1 MSKQIDYEDLAVAY
15 HKALVAAA
23 TSATV
28 GEPEAQLTV
37 PVSNLISGIAAKA
50 ALGTLRLI
58 RETRLD
64 RTRPDFAVLHTK
76 AGKTHQKGYIELKA
90 PDVSVDASTW
100 KGRNALQWQKMKD
113 EAEILI
119 VCNGAEAQLYH
130 HGVAKGAAAP
140 LPIDEPDA
148 WSAEPLIKLLGRF
161 LELKPAPI
169 TRVIDLSKRLAVRT
183 ADLRDRLLWLLEQS
197 GPASAAAKGGF
208 AAWRAHVYPDASS
221 RDFADGISQV
231 VAYGMVLAA
240 LSPGH
245 PDFDDDG
252 YISVAE
258 ARAAIR
264 PFSPVLAAAFAPLV
278 DKPVLFEAAEAEL
291 GALETLISAIDS
303 VKVNATAD
311 RRGDP
316 WLYFYEDFLEVYDPD
331 ERRQAGVYY
340 TPVPVVGAMTAI
352 TEHLLVNRF
361 GKRLAFADPGVVTL
375 DPATGTG
382 TFPLAVID
390 RAVAAASLG
399 RGKGG
404 PQQAGS
410 NLGRNLFAFEL
421 LPGPYSVA
429 HLRLSQRLS
438 KLSKGQVKSA
448 HVILTDTLESPLEQS
463 VSLSLFGDAEVLAAE
478 QSRAR
483 SVKLEQK
490 VTVAIGNPPY
500 RRVARDVVG
509 RGSGGWVIDGAVPK
523 RADEGQSLFDDI
535 LDVAK
540 ANTVFSHHA
549 SLYNLYVYF
558 WRWTIWKVFE
568 AHGDGPGIIS
578 FITASSWL
586 HGPGFVGL
594 RQMVRETCDEVW
606 VIDLGGDNKG
616 ANPEENIFA
625 IETPVAIVTMVRDGA
640 SNRSTPAPVHYKRIR
655 GTKEAKL
662 DALMAVAGLAKPL
675 DGDWIGAPSGWL
687 DPFVPPTGDAVWDDM
702 PLITDLFPWQ
712 QPGCKFGRTWPIAPS
727 EELLKDRWKQLANAP
742 VEDRPTMFVTA
753 SSGRNI
759 KTKVAGL
766 KTLAEVEAGDASQV
780 IKRYGYRSFDR
791 QFAFDDPR
799 MAKTD
804 SPSLWQSLSSS
815 QFFLCSLL
823 TGQISSG
830 PALTVSS
837 DIPDL
842 HYFRGNFGGKDII
855 PMWRDAAAALPN
867 MTIGLAAK
875 LGRRLGI
882 VPPPVTDIA
891 AYCYALL
898 SASAYQERFAVALQ
912 TPGLRVP
919 VTADHALWNEA
930 VAAGRELLWL
940 HTYAER
946 FVDTD
951 AGRGAHVP
959 DVEGIEWEEPVT
971 TIPADPSEIDYDE
984 ATGSLTVGNGRV
996 GGVRPEVWN
1005 YSVSGMAVLPKW
1017 LGYRTA
1023 KGAGRAASSKSAL
1036 DKVRPTEWPDEWNDE
1051 LLDFIRILTLT
1062 VDRQPK
1068 LAALLDRIC
1077 AGPLM
1082 PAGDLPTPTE
1092 AERQPPATL
1101 RR

>member
-1 MSKQIDYEDLAVAY
+1 MSNQTVDCRDLAAAY
-15 HKALVAAA
+15 HQALNAAA
-23 TSATV
+23 TSPAP

-37 PVSNLISGIAAKA
+37 PVSNLISDVATRAS
-50 ALGTLRLI
+50 LGSLRLI

-64 RTRPDFAVLHTK
+64 RTRPDFAVLH
-76 AGKTHQKGYIELKA
+76 AHGGKTHQKGYIELKA
-90 PDVSVDASTW
+90 PGVSVDASTW
-100 KGRNALQWQKMKD
+100 KGRNAAQWQKMKD

-130 HGVAKGAAAP
+130 HGVAKGPPAL
-140 LPIDEPDA
+140 LPIDDPND
-148 WSAEPLIKLLGRF
+148 WSAAPLIKLLGRF
-161 LELKPAPI
+161 LELKPSPI
-169 TRVIDLSKRLAVRT
+169 TRVSDLSKRLAVRT
-183 ADLRDRLLWLLEQS
+183 ADLRDRLLWLLDQS
-197 GPASAAAKGGF
+197 GPAAAAAKGGF
-208 AAWRAHVYPDASS
+208 AAWQAHVYPDASA

-245 PDFDDDG
+245 PDFDEDG

-264 PFSPVLAAAFAPLV
+264 PFSPVLAAAFAPLI
-278 DKPVLFEAAEAEL
+278 DKPILFEAAEAEL
-291 GALETLISAIDS
+291 GALETLISAINPI
-303 VKVNATAD
+303 KVNATAD

-316 WLYFYEDFLEVYDPD
+316 WLYFFEDFLEVYDPE

-340 TPVPVVGAMTAI
+340 TPVPVVDAMAAI

-361 GKRLAFADPGVVTL
+361 GKRLGYADPGVVTL

-390 RAVAAASLG
+390 RAVVAASLG

-404 PQQAGS
+404 PQQAGN

-438 KLSKGQVKSA
+438 KLTKGQVKSA

-500 RRVARDVVG
+500 RRVARNVVG
-509 RGSGGWVIDGAVPK
+509 RGSGGWVIDGAVPGRTNK
-523 RADEGQSLFDDI
+523 KQSLFDDI

-540 ANTVFSHHA
+540 ANTIFSHHA

-568 AHGDGPGIIS
+568 AHGEGPGIIS
-578 FITASSWL
+578 LITASSWL

-594 RQMVRETCDEVW
+594 RQMVREICDEVW

-625 IETPVAIVTMVRDGA
+625 IETPVAIVTMVRNGA
-640 SNRSTPAPVHYKRIR
+640 SDSETPALVHYRRIR

-662 DALMAVAGLAKPL
+662 DALTAVARLANPM
-675 DGDWIGAPSGWL
+675 DGDWIDAPSGWL

-727 EELLKDRWKQLANAP
+727 KQLLEERWDTFSGAP
-742 VEDRPTMFVTA
+742 VEKRPAMFVTA
-753 SSGRNI
+753 TSGRSV

-766 KTLAEVEAGDASQV
+766 KRLVEVDGDDKAEP
-780 IKRYGYRSFDR
+780 IRRYGFHSFDR
-791 QFAFDDPR
+791 QWAFEDPR

-804 SPSLWQSLSSS
+804 SPSLWQTMSDR
-815 QFFLCSLL
+815 QFFL
-823 TGQISSG
+823 SSIFTSVVSGG
-830 PALTVSS
+830 PALTVSV
-837 DIPDL
+837 DVPDL
-842 HYFRGNFGGKDII
+842 HFYNGRGGKDIVPI
-855 PMWRDAAAALPN
+855 WRDAKATLPN
-867 MTIGLAAK
+867 MTAGLSAK

-882 VPPPVTDIA
+882 APPSVTDLA

-912 TPGLRVP
+912 TAGLRVP
-919 VTADHALWNEA
+919 LTADHALWTEA
-930 VAAGRELLWL
+930 VAAGKELLWL

-946 FVDTD
+946 FVD
-951 AGRGAHVP
+951 AGGGRGAHAP
-959 DVEGIEWEEPVT
+959 AVEGIEWEEPVT
-971 TIPADPSEIDYDE
+971 TIPADPSGIDYDE
-984 ATGSLTVGNGRV
+984 STGSLTIGDGRV

-1023 KGAGRAASSKSAL
+1023 KGAGRATSSKSAL

-1051 LLDFIRILTLT
+1051 LLDLIRILTLT
-1062 VDRQPK
+1062 VERQAE
-1068 LAALLDRIC
+1068 LADLLERVC
-1077 AGPLM
+1077 AGPLI
-1082 PAGDLPTPTE
+1082 PANDLPRPTE